1 MEPGPAKRATL
12 KEKARE
18 EFREFWVIALYL
30 AIFLGALMTY
40 RRLVL
45 AEVGVTYLHY
55 GFAMVEA
62 LILAK
67 VILVGEA
74 LGLGRRFERPPL
86 LVAALVKAVLFGLL
100 VGVFTALERVI
111 EGFVH
116 GRGWPAILAS
126 FVENGLDEMA
136 ARTLMMIAAFV
147 PFFAFWEMR
156 RVLGPEQFY
165 RLFFASSP
173 AADERPAR

>member
-1 MEPGPAKRATL
+1 MDASTARRANL

-18 EFREFWVIALYL
+18 ELREFWAIALYL
-30 AIFLGALMTY
+30 AVFLGALMTY

-55 GFAMVEA
+55 GFAVVEA

-67 VILVGEA
+67 VILIGEA

-86 LVAALVKAVLFGLL
+86 LVAALVKSVLFGLL
-100 VGVFTALERVI
+100 VGAFTALERII
-111 EGFVH
+111 EGLVH
-116 GRGWPAILAS
+116 HKDAAAILAS
-126 FVENGLDEMA
+126 FAENGLDEMA

-156 RVLGPEQFY
+156 RVLGAKRFY
-165 RLFFASSP
+165 ELFFTHGRSAEEGHGP
-173 AADERPAR
+173 